1 MEYPNVSPALFL
13 SRPNRFI
20 AEVLLDGSHTR
31 CHVKNTGRCR
41 ELLIPGTT
49 VWLSKNP
56 APKRKTSYDLI
67 AVQKGSRLIN
77 IDSQAPNRVF
87 SEWAKAGHFIPDLT
101 LLRPEQRYGASRFDF
116 YWEAGERRGFVE
128 VKGVTLEVDGA
139 AYFPDAPT
147 QRGIKHLNELTTS
160 LSEGY
165 EANAVFIIQ
174 MSGASFFS
182 PNEQTHPAF
191 GEALRYASSAGVS
204 LFAFDCTVSP
214 ESISLLS
221 SVPIKL

>member
-87 SEWAKAGHFIPDLT
+87 SEWANT
-101 LLRPEQRYGASRFDF
+101 SCLRGSFALCLVR
-116 YWEAGERRGFVE
+116 WGFSV
-128 VKGVTLEVDGA
+128 
-139 AYFPDAPT
+139 Y
-147 QRGIKHLNELTTS
+147 
-160 LSEGY
+160 
-165 EANAVFIIQ
+165 
-174 MSGASFFS
+174 
-182 PNEQTHPAF
+182 
-191 GEALRYASSAGVS
+191 LR
-204 LFAFDCTVSP
+204 LHCQP
-214 ESISLLS
+214 
-221 SVPIKL
+221 